1 MATRKYQVFI
11 NGFVCT
17 NQTWDDAFN
26 WDGKADE
33 VFIAV
38 GYKRANKNGTILESK
53 EPDQTPVMGDT
64 WNLPNRVQAGSAW
77 GGRGG
82 IISGDAFPTRN
93 PWIQSPPPQTDRNW
107 PPYKVWEGNLT
118 QGDDAVFIT
127 PTIWEWDPG
136 QDAWSGLI
144 DWFKKTDDKFG
155 EKAKAIITSQF
166 PASGWIV
173 EAVSLGIQ
181 VLATIP
187 GLWSMGGKS
196 MNRPIGAQRDP
207 NNPDGFLF
215 SPQTLALTYDL
226 AEKLCKENPHGKGI
240 GILSFRYSDDPFLRG
255 DYTLYVQVN
264 AVPDPNDPVDPFPD
278 LSVVRETS
286 RPEVYVIVGGAKFW
300 IPDPQTLF
308 RRYGGWAAVRVVPD
322 GQLRNLSSLPRE
334 GTILREENSAPVW
347 RIEGSQKR
355 HIATPAVLARYGGWS
370 YVRVVPDGS
379 LAMIPAGQPIT

>member
-17 NQTWDDAFN
+17 NQTWDDSLN
-26 WDGKADE
+26 RDGKADE

-64 WNLPNRVQAGSAW
+64 WDQPNRIQAGSAW

-82 IISGDAFPTRN
+82 IISGDAFPTRY
-93 PWIQSPPPQTDRNW
+93 PWIQSIPPQDDRNW

-144 DWFKKTDDKFG
+144 DWFRKADDKFG
-155 EKAKAIITSQF
+155 PKAKSIITGQY
-166 PASGWIV
+166 PAIGWIV
-173 EAVSLGIQ
+173 EAASLGLQ

-187 GLWSMGGKS
+187 GLWSLGGKA
-196 MNRPIGAQRDP
+196 MNRPIGTQRDP
-207 NNPDGFLF
+207 NNPEGYLF
-215 SPQTLALTYDL
+215 SPQTLVLTYDL
-226 AEKLCKENPHGKGI
+226 AERLCQENPHGKGI
-240 GILSFRYSDDPFLRG
+240 GVLSFRYSDDPFLRG
-255 DYTLYVQVN
+255 DYTLYVQVK
-264 AVPDPNDPVDPFPD
+264 AGHDHVDVFPD
-278 LSVVRETS
+278 LSIVRETS

-300 IPDPQTLF
+300 IPDPPTLF
-308 RRYGGWAAVRVVPD
+308 RLYGGWAAVRVVPD
-322 GQLRNLSSLPRE
+322 GTLKNVSSHPKE
-334 GTILREENSAPVW
+334 GTILREEHAPYVW
-347 RIEGSQKR
+347 RIEGAQKR
-355 HIATPAVLARYGGWS
+355 HITTPTVLFRYGGWDN
-370 YVRVVPDGS
+370 VRVVPDHS
-379 LAMIPAGQPIT
+379 LAMIPIGPPIY